1 MTKGNDKVFLLGGWK
16 WSKKRTRNAWIER
29 LVIRNKEIYRSM
41 LSIRFLG
48 IDSWAPSTLANL
60 GSELGLAGKVLAL

>member
-1 MTKGNDKVFLLGGWK
+1 MGF
-16 WSKKRTRNAWIER
+16 KKRTRGAWIER

-48 IDSWAPSTLANL
+48 IDSWALSTFANS
-60 GSELGLAGKVLAL
+60 GSELGLAGKVLALLV